1 MSYTD
6 ANMALTLL
14 PMLWAFVLMAACG
27 MAWLGNKQHD
37 AMVARVGLEVEVLKK
52 HAAANNTSFAHYLR
66 TISDGYINA
75 QGEGYNHHTREHT
88 KVVSDS
94 SLNGD
99 ETETGEIV
107 SPPLHGWG
115 RIRNWVTAIGRAG
128 AGILGVD
135 RSCGLH
141 VHIGLRDWNGGFN
154 RANNGPSSYEEAQ
167 RVGMRTALAYYVL
180 LPAFESIV
188 APSRRASK
196 TRNSY
201 SGARNVVEALPN
213 GNLPGGRHAD
223 HELVATA
230 LSNSNPRGFKQ
241 LFSWSKDKPLSE
253 MDESVKTSKYS
264 VVWDTIGHSRYMP
277 VRLACLH
284 DYGTVEFR
292 LHQGT
297 VNSNKM
303 YAWARL
309 CYLMVL
315 RSMDED
321 YWWDWAAG
329 HVTKKRRSV
338 QTRDSYF
345 GSVQAIAD
353 YLGWSEDDPEY
364 QFWDARARHLAGDG
378 PEPEWPWMTD
388 DAAVIANNQSVYTRL
403 SEGRVFRTGDCY
415 NYDEM
420 TGRQHDVLV
429 EVLGADVHCT
439 HCLSEYHISYLAD
452 QCRARS
458 YYLEVHTD
466 YEGDPEYLRGLC
478 LSEDCTGSENP
489 ADGVWRHFNMDMA
502 GLGLLSLLMGFG
514 SWVAAAALI
523 VGCGIGAIHRAANSK
538 FPKGKWLAKLHTL
551 LASRGGQAAG
561 WAIRD
566 KKGVDVT
573 RVASH
578 ARSLEK
584 QTVQHIGKVGQTN
597 VGWAMVHTR
606 YATHGANTPENA
618 HPHESHTGRVLLVHN
633 GVVHNYEDVW
643 RGIGVEPTGDVDSQA
658 VAAALEVGGIETVV
672 EHAQG
677 SMSLIWADQTEPDHL
692 RFWTNGGNPLSFGR
706 LHNKTTGPVVVG
718 STTQHLKDA
727 FGKHLKAVYECVIGR
742 EYTIRPNGAITSRD
756 IAGSAETA
764 ETYFDWRSY
773 RRPAYMT
780 YGYRALPKATGNA
793 DNCAVDF
800 TVRAAQ
806 DRERAELLDEIQ
818 ELSVAAGM
826 ADYGLSGWPP
836 FTHKGKVYDGY
847 DDENHR
853 GVVYVD
859 DHTVYTYPLPMSL
872 WVDIWSRDAGA
883 DWSWVAKGDYRDV
896 TADNAADN
904 HQRRLDRHNTPDDD
918 DWWSEKWS
926 WDSPNDWSAWNYD

>member
-14 PMLWAFVLMAACG
+14 PMLWAFVLTAACG
-27 MAWLGNKQHD
+27 MAWLGNKRHD
-37 AMVARVGLEVEVLKK
+37 AMVARAGFEVEVLKK
-52 HAAANNTSFAHYLR
+52 HAAADNTSLAHYLR
-66 TISDGYINA
+66 TISDGYIRA
-75 QGEGYNHHTREHT
+75 EGEGYNHNTREHT

-94 SLNGD
+94 SLNGHED
-99 ETETGEIV
+99 ENGEIV

-128 AGILGVD
+128 AGVLGVD

-154 RANNGPSSYEEAQ
+154 SSNNGPTSYEEAQ
-167 RVGMRTALAYYVL
+167 RVGMRTALAYYTL

-188 APSRRASK
+188 TPSRRASS
-196 TRNSY
+196 TRNGY
-201 SGARNVVEALPN
+201 SGARNVTRELPL

-223 HELVATA
+223 HELVAKA
-230 LSNSNPRGFKQ
+230 ISVNNPRGFKQ

-253 MDESVKTSKYS
+253 MEAAQKTRCYE
-264 VVWDTIGHSRYMP
+264 VIWDTIGHSRYMP
-277 VRLACLH
+277 VRLACLQN
-284 DYGTVEFR
+284 YGTVEFR

-338 QTRDSYF
+338 NTRDSYF
-345 GSVQAIAD
+345 GSIQAIAD

-364 QFWDARARHLAGDG
+364 QFWDARARHLAGTG
-378 PEPEWPWMTD
+378 PEPEWPWM
-388 DAAVIANNQSVYTRL
+388 ANNEAVIAENQRVYSRL
-403 SEGRVFRTGDCY
+403 RRGPVFEPADVY
-415 NYDEM
+415 NYDALNE
-420 TGRQHDVLV
+420 RQHDLLANT
-429 EVLGADVHCT
+429 LGVNVCCEECRSHVYT
-439 HCLSEYHISYLAD
+439 SELATEMNS
-452 QCRARS
+452 RG

-466 YEGDPEYLRGLC
+466 NDGDPEYLRGLC
-478 LSEDCTGSENP
+478 FSEDC
-489 ADGVWRHFNMDMA
+489 ADGNGGSVWRHFSMDMA

-523 VGCGIGAIHRAANSK
+523 VGCGIGAIHRAGNSK

-578 ARSLEK
+578 ARSLAK
-584 QTVQHIGKVGQTN
+584 QTAQHIGKVGQTN
-597 VGWAMVHTR
+597 VRWAMVHTR

-672 EHAQG
+672 KYAQG
-677 SMSLIWADQTEPDHL
+677 SMSLIWADQEEPDHL

-706 LHNKTTGPVVVG
+706 LHDKTSGPVVVG
-718 STTQHLKDA
+718 STTKHLKDT
-727 FGKHLKAVYECVIGR
+727 FGKHLKTVYECVIGR
-742 EYTIRPNGAITSRD
+742 EYTIRPNGAVTSRD

-773 RRPAYMT
+773 QRPAYMT
-780 YGYRALPKATGNA
+780 YGSRTLPKATGNA
-793 DNCAVDF
+793 DNCAVDLS
-800 TVRAAQ
+800 VRASEERDRADLLTEVQ
-806 DRERAELLDEIQ
+806 D
-818 ELSVAAGM
+818 VAIEAGM
-826 ADYGLSGWPP
+826 ADYGFNGWPP
-836 FTHKGKVYDGY
+836 FVYKGQVYDGY
-847 DDENHR
+847 DGENHR

-859 DHTVYTYPLPMSL
+859 DFTVYTYRLPMSL
-872 WVDIWSRDAGA
+872 WVDIWARDASA
-883 DWSWVAKGDYRDV
+883 DWSWVARGDYRDV
-896 TADNAADN
+896 TADNAAAN
-904 HQRRLDRHNTPDDD
+904 HQRDLDRANTPDDD

-926 WDSPNDWSAWNYD
+926 WDTPNDWSSPWNYD